1 MNEISHIILILVAG
15 IALGLFFFGGLWYT
29 VKKVVNTKTPS
40 IWFFLS
46 YFLRISIIL
55 TGFYFVSSGKWQML
69 FICLLG
75 FITGRIIVF
84 RITKAIDLKQQ
95 NKEVNHET

>member
-1 MNEISHIILILVAG
+1 MNEILHIILTLVAG

-46 YFLRISIIL
+46 YFTEDHCR
-55 TGFYFVSSGKWQML
+55 
-69 FICLLG
+69 
-75 FITGRIIVF
+75 
-84 RITKAIDLKQQ
+84 
-95 NKEVNHET
+95 H